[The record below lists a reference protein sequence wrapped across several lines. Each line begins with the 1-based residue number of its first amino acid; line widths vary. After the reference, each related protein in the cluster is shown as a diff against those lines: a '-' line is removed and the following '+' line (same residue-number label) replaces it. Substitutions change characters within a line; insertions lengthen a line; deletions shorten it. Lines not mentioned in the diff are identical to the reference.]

1 VTLHD
6 DLIEQAE
13 HLATRERKKPR
24 QASLRRAVSTSYYAL
39 FHMLTCDAVL
49 KLFPNTPS
57 ALRNYAQRAF
67 AHVEMKNACEH
78 FSKSPTKY
86 SHLLV
91 LPLEAELH
99 HVAKTFVNLQAAR
112 YAADYD
118 LVQSFD
124 RITVLETIE
133 KAKSAVSAWA
143 TVRQTPNANVFLTAL
158 LLGGRWNR

>member
-1 VTLHD
+1 
-6 DLIEQAE
+6 
-13 HLATRERKKPR
+13 
-24 QASLRRAVSTSYYAL
+24 
-39 FHMLTCDAVL
+39 MLTCDAVL

-112 YAADYD
+112 YAADYY

-124 RITVLETIE
+124 RNYGFGNDR
-133 KAKSAVSAWA
+133 KGKSLPFAG
-143 TVRQTPNANVFLTAL
+143 
-158 LLGGRWNR
+158 LGQGGADT